1 MLEEVKRKIKEHN
14 VYCVNL
20 QLIVDMQC
28 TDPILMVKFIIELRW
43 RVTLNYLD
51 LNHSFLSARNTHTH
65 MHENSGQFPL
75 TVEMLFFAMWLSR
88 LP

>member
-1 MLEEVKRKIKEHN
+1 MLEEVKCIIKEHN
-14 VYCVNL
+14 VYCVDL

-51 LNHSFLSARNTHTH
+51 LNHSFLSENGTH
-65 MHENSGQFPL
+65 MH
-75 TVEMLFFAMWLSR
+75 T
-88 LP
+88 